1 MQIIIDIT
9 TQMSPSLGQVGGKA
23 FNLCRLHQMNLPV
36 PAAIVIPASV
46 HGNRANVELEYLREQ
61 ILQHELVRLGDKFAV
76 RSSGVGEDGES
87 NSFAGIFESYLDVPK
102 EEIHEAVIRVWNSLK
117 NPRSTMY
124 ANERDTFIDSMAVV
138 IQHMVP
144 ADYAGVAFSSSPVE
158 DDDRIALIEVV
169 KGNGD
174 TLVSGKKTP
183 ATLRVNKLTGMIRIA
198 RNGEDEIP
206 DELLEDVAQ
215 KVMPLV
221 EKIETEY
228 GIPVDIEWAMASG
241 EVYILQAR
249 PITA

>member
-9 TQMSPSLGQVGGKA
+9 TQVSPSLSQVGGKA
-23 FNLCRLHQMNLPV
+23 FNLYRLHQMDLPV
-36 PAAIVIPASV
+36 PAAIVVPASV

-61 ILQHELVRLGDKFAV
+61 ILQHEIVRLGDKFAV

-87 NSFAGIFESYLDVPK
+87 NSFAGIFESYLDVPG
-102 EEIHEAVIRVWNSLK
+102 EEIHEAVIRVWDSLK

-124 ANERDTFIDSMAVV
+124 ANERDTSIDSMAVV
-138 IQHMVP
+138 IQHMVS

-169 KGNGD
+169 RGNGD

-198 RNGEDEIP
+198 RSGEDEIP
-206 DELLEDVAQ
+206 DELLENIAQ
-215 KVMPLV
+215 KIMPLV
-221 EKIETEY
+221 EKIEAEY
-228 GIPVDIEWAMASG
+228 GIPVDIEWAMANG